1 MLTYEPKTQVALLKT
16 QLTYADACK
25 TQVVLLTTKQQDKL
39 LGTHTSPYVN
49 TYVLMYT
56 YINIHKHIHI
66 HTYIHTY
73 RPVALL
79 TTQQQDKLGGLS
91 EEMGETLVAAARL
104 EAAKEALEEELE
116 HSRAREQE
124 AEQVGY

>member
-1 MLTYEPKTQVALLKT
+1 
-16 QLTYADACK
+16 
-25 TQVVLLTTKQQDKL
+25 
-39 LGTHTSPYVN
+39 
-49 TYVLMYT
+49 
-56 YINIHKHIHI
+56 
-66 HTYIHTY
+66 
-73 RPVALL
+73 VALL

-104 EAAKEALEEELE
+104 EAAKEELEEELE